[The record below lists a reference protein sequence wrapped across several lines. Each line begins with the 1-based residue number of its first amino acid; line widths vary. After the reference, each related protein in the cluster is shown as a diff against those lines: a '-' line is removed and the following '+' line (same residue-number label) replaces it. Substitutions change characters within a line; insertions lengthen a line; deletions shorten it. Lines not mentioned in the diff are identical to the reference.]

1 VPDLQA
7 ALPQVRRARGY
18 RLYGLDGRRYL
29 DLAQDGGRAILGHR
43 HAAAVTAMK
52 NALSEG
58 LDSMLPSLY
67 EARLLKTLSRVFPG
81 WGDFRIF
88 ASETRA
94 FAAVSRALGAPL
106 AAADVHDPAL
116 DPAPGRQPR
125 AARWRPWLPA
135 DAAAILDGAGAL
147 FPLLP
152 VAAGEAPAVVCFRAA
167 LPPGFPDGDL
177 LPGFLLAGAV
187 RGLEAL
193 AAALAE
199 GRGDQGLD
207 CVRRALDRNERWE
220 RRGVY
225 VRALCDPESYP
236 EVHARFLA
244 AGILLAP
251 AFPGPSILPADCS
264 PGEAARLA
272 GLFQMI
278 PGG

>member
-1 VPDLQA
+1 VPDMQA
-7 ALPQVRRARGY
+7 AMPQVRRARGY

-29 DLAQDGGRAILGHR
+29 DLDQDGGRAILGHR

-58 LDSMLPSLY
+58 LDSGLPSLY
-67 EARLLKTLSRVFPG
+67 EARLLKALSRAFPG

-88 ASETRA
+88 ASEARA
-94 FAAVSRALGAPL
+94 FAAASRALGAPL

-135 DAAAILDGAGAL
+135 EAASILDGAGAL

-167 LPPGFPDGDL
+167 LPPDFPDGDP

-193 AAALAE
+193 STD
-199 GRGDQGLD
+199 RGDPDLEP
-207 CVRRALDRNERWE
+207 VRRALDGSSRWQ

-225 VRALCDPESYP
+225 VRAVFAQAQYP
-236 EVHARFLA
+236 GVHAAFLA
-244 AGILLAP
+244 GGVLLAP
-251 AFPGPSILPADCS
+251 CFPGPSILPGECS

-272 GLFQMI
+272 GLFQKI